1 MFTAASSPTS
11 LPGRMRM
18 TDLAAMAVPR
28 IGATQS
34 TRVRPLTSRE
44 SIFAAA
50 IQLFGERGYHGASM
64 RDIAKAVGILPGSLY
79 AHIDSKEVLLLEIIE
94 SAVDRFNV
102 AAERVDRKNL
112 AAPSALREMIRA
124 HLEIVSDN
132 PELSRIV
139 FHQWRCLSDENRA
152 LLLDKRARYS
162 DFYRKVIETGIADGT
177 LQESSNPKV
186 AVLTI
191 LGALNWA
198 PEWFSP
204 DGRASARQVADQIAD
219 GLLNGLVA

>member
-1 MFTAASSPTS
+1 
-11 LPGRMRM
+11 M
-18 TDLAAMAVPR
+18 TDIAAMAVPR
-28 IGATQS
+28 TVPPQAAPG
-34 TRVRPLTSRE
+34 RPLTSRE

-79 AHIDSKEVLLLEIIE
+79 AHIDSKEAVLLEIIE
-94 SAVDRFNV
+94 SAVDRFND
-102 AAERVDRKNL
+102 AAERINRRSL
-112 AAPSALREMIRA
+112 PAPMALREIIRA
-124 HLEIVSDN
+124 HLEMVSDN
-132 PELSRIV
+132 PERTRIV

-162 DFYRKVIETGIADGT
+162 GFYRQVVEKGIAEGT
-177 LQESSNPKV
+177 LQESLNPKV

-204 DGRASARQVADQIAD
+204 HGRASAIQVADQIAD
-219 GLLNGLVA
+219 SLLNGLVA